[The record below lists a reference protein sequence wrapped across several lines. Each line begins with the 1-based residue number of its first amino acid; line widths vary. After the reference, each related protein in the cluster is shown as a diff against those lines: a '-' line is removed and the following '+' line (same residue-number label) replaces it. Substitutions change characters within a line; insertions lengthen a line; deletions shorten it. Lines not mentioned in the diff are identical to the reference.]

1 MYLPGTH
8 PELVEL
14 LLEQYNTTSELLIKT
29 LPGNATKLQL
39 MPTTAYHS
47 LIGSEQIGVITSG
60 FLQGCWGD
68 KTIFILQ
75 PGDLVLQSR
84 NQAGICLLAEDPTS
98 IDVWD
103 QRSFYAYIAEHP
115 EALNLWQKAL
125 LLQNSVFAHAYAAS
139 TKKGIR
145 PTAGFSRYSDGDE
158 ILSQGAPA
166 ENVYT
171 LLKGEAKVFVNE
183 IEVGRVNEGEIFG
196 AIAALTGG
204 KRTASVIASS
214 SCTVMAVPKEEFIEL
229 LYAQPETCVKLI
241 ETMAQQIIEM
251 NSRLSG
257 AVKEFH

>member
-1 MYLPGTH
+1 MYLPGNH

-14 LLEQYNTTSELLIKT
+14 LLEQYNTTTELLIKT

-39 MPTTAYHS
+39 LPTTAYQS
-47 LIGSEQIGVITSG
+47 LMGSEQIGVITSG

-98 IDVWD
+98 IDIWD
-103 QRSFYAYIAEHP
+103 QRRFYTYIAEHP

-125 LLQNSVFAHAYAAS
+125 LLQNSVFAHAYAAA

-145 PTAGFSRYSDGDE
+145 PTAGFSRYIDGDE
-158 ILSQGAPA
+158 ILSQGATA

-171 LLKGEAKVFVNE
+171 LLKGAATVYVNNV
-183 IEVGRVNEGEIFG
+183 EVGQVNEGEIFG
-196 AIAALTGG
+196 AIAALTGE
-204 KRTASVIASS
+204 KRSASVVASA

-241 ETMAQQIIEM
+241 KTMAQQIIDM
-251 NSRLSG
+251 NNRLSISS
-257 AVKEFH
+257 KDFH

>member
-84 NQAGICLLAEDPTS
+84 NQAGICLLAEDPTC

-145 PTAGFSRYSDGDE
+145 PTAGFSRYAEGDE
-158 ILSQGAPA
+158 ILSQGEPA

-171 LLKGEAKVFVNE
+171 LLKGEANVFVNE

-241 ETMAQQIIEM
+241 ETMAKQIIEM
-251 NSRLSG
+251 NTRLSG
-257 AVKEFH
+257 AAKEFH